1 MQYNIGGGRQIT
13 VDRGI
18 NSRSEK
24 RDVGWGR
31 KWQPT
36 QYSSRDRGT
45 GRLLSTVMQ
54 RVEYHLV
61 AEHTCLDFLS

>member
-1 MQYNIGGGRQIT
+1 MQYNTGGGGQIT
-13 VDRGI
+13 VDRGV

-24 RDVGWGR
+24 RDLGWGR

-36 QYSSRDRGT
+36 QDSSRDRGT

-54 RVEYHLV
+54 RVEYHLG
-61 AEHTCLDFLS
+61 AERTCLDFLS